1 MSNQLPHD
9 YERCNCGPCKMIRL
23 DLKRDGST
31 TRAIPTG
38 PVSELHTPP
47 SKQTKTP
54 AAKKKRN

>member
-9 YERCNCGPCKMIRL
+9 YQTCNCGTCKMIRL
-23 DLKRDGST
+23 ELKRDGST

-47 SKQTKTP
+47 SQKPKKQP
-54 AAKKKRN
+54 AKKK